1 MKYQNKL
8 CDYKMSFE
16 DYELAILRNA
26 VDRNELKTNKKVVDN
41 PEISKIIKI
50 LESFQRKKKL
60 VWYGGTAISNI
71 LPKKSLFYDK
81 SVEIPGYDFYYP
93 TH

>member
-50 LESFQRKKKL
+50 LESFQRKKNL
-60 VWYGGTAISNI
+60 YGMEE
-71 LPKKSLFYDK
+71 LL
-81 SVEIPGYDFYYP
+81 
-93 TH
+93 